1 MSKFLSI
8 IEASVPGG
16 KNTTTAV
23 VSAIIKKPDS
33 DLSTAEKDVKS
44 AYINKLNQVAATLRT
59 NTAKL
64 KTEAEDE
71 EVAQEPT
78 PEQPT
83 ATLSPEGEV
92 FYVDL
97 MKKALF
103 VDLDNI
109 ELNATEKDVIT
120 NDVTPNN
127 AKQVAE
133 VLRKI
138 INDFGL
144 GA

>member
-8 IEASVPGG
+8 IEALVPGN
-16 KNTTTAV
+16 KDTTTAV
-23 VSAIIKKPDS
+23 VSAINKKPDS
-33 DLSTAEKDVKS
+33 DLSPAEKEVKS
-44 AYINKLNQVAATLRT
+44 AYINKLNKVAA
-59 NTAKL
+59 KL
-64 KTEAEDE
+64 QTEEETD

-78 PEQPT
+78 PGENT
-83 ATLSPEGEV
+83 TTLSPEGEV

-109 ELNATEKDVIT
+109 ELNNTEKEVVT
-120 NDVTPNN
+120 NDVTPTN

-133 VLRKI
+133 VIRKI

-144 GA
+144 GV

>member
-8 IEASVPGG
+8 IEASVPGD
-16 KNTTTAV
+16 KDTTTAV

-33 DLSTAEKDVKS
+33 DLSPAEKNVKS
-44 AYINKLNQVAATLRT
+44 AYNNRLNKAAAEL
-59 NTAKL
+59 AK
-64 KTEAEDE
+64 EGE

-109 ELNATEKDVIT
+109 ELNTTEKDVIT

-144 GA
+144 GV

>member
-8 IEASVPGG
+8 IEASVPGD
-16 KNTTTAV
+16 KDTTTAV
-23 VSAIIKKPDS
+23 VSAINNKPDS
-33 DLSTAEKDVKS
+33 ALSPAEKKVKS
-44 AYINKLNQVAATLRT
+44 AYINRLNKAA
-59 NTAKL
+59 
-64 KTEAEDE
+64 AELNENEGE

-127 AKQVAE
+127 AKKVAE

-144 GA
+144 GI

>member
-8 IEASVPGG
+8 IEASVPGN
-16 KNTTTAV
+16 KDTTTAV
-23 VSAIIKKPDS
+23 IDAINKKPDS
-33 DLSTAEKDVKS
+33 DLSPAEKKVKS
-44 AYINKLNQVAATLRT
+44 AYINKMNKVAAQLQNEEET
-59 NTAKL
+59 
-64 KTEAEDE
+64 D

-78 PEQPT
+78 PGKT
-83 ATLSPEGEV
+83 TTTLSSEGEV

-109 ELNATEKDVIT
+109 ELNNTEKEVIT
-120 NDVTPNN
+120 NDVTPTN

-133 VLRKI
+133 VIRKV

-144 GA
+144 GI

>member
-8 IEASVPGG
+8 IEASVPGD
-16 KNTTTAV
+16 KDTTTAV
-23 VSAIIKKPDS
+23 VSAINKKPDS
-33 DLSTAEKDVKS
+33 DLSPAEKKVKS
-44 AYINKLNQVAATLRT
+44 AYINKLNKVAA
-59 NTAKL
+59 KL
-64 KTEAEDE
+64 QTEAEDE

-83 ATLSPEGEV
+83 TTLSPEGEV

>member
-8 IEASVPGG
+8 IEASVPGD
-16 KNTTTAV
+16 KDTTTAV
-23 VSAIIKKPDS
+23 VSAINNKPDS
-33 DLSTAEKDVKS
+33 ALSPAEKEVKS
-44 AYINKLNQVAATLRT
+44 AYINKLNQVAAEL
-59 NTAKL
+59 N
-64 KTEAEDE
+64 ENEDE

-144 GA
+144 GV

>member
-8 IEASVPGG
+8 IEASVPGD
-16 KNTTTAV
+16 KDTTTAV
-23 VSAIIKKPDS
+23 VSAINKKPDS
-33 DLSTAEKDVKS
+33 ALSPAEKKVKS
-44 AYINKLNQVAATLRT
+44 AYINKLNKVAA
-59 NTAKL
+59 KL
-64 KTEAEDE
+64 QTEAEDE

-144 GA
+144 GV

>member
-8 IEASVPGG
+8 IEASVPGD
-16 KNTTTAV
+16 KDTTTAV
-23 VSAIIKKPDS
+23 VSAINKKPDS
-33 DLSTAEKDVKS
+33 ALSPAEKKVKS
-44 AYINKLNQVAATLRT
+44 AYINMLNKVAA
-59 NTAKL
+59 KL
-64 KTEAEDE
+64 QTEDEDE
-71 EVAQEPT
+71 EVAQEPA

-97 MKKALF
+97 IKKALF

-109 ELNATEKDVIT
+109 ELNTTENEVIT

-144 GA
+144 GV

>member
-8 IEASVPGG
+8 IEASVPGD
-16 KNTTTAV
+16 KDTTTAV
-23 VSAIIKKPDS
+23 VSAINKKPDS
-33 DLSTAEKDVKS
+33 ALSPAEKKVKS
-44 AYINKLNQVAATLRT
+44 AYINKLNKAA
-59 NTAKL
+59 
-64 KTEAEDE
+64 AELNENEGE

-144 GA
+144 GV

>member
-8 IEASVPGG
+8 IEASVPGD
-16 KNTTTAV
+16 KDTTTAV
-23 VSAIIKKPDS
+23 VSAINKKPDGA
-33 DLSTAEKDVKS
+33 LSPAEKKVKS
-44 AYINKLNQVAATLRT
+44 AYINKLNKVAA
-59 NTAKL
+59 KL
-64 KTEAEDE
+64 QTEAEDE

-120 NDVTPNN
+120 NDVTPTN

-144 GA
+144 GV